1 MSAQSDPVLS
11 ASGISKRFG
20 ATRALSDVSF
30 TVRAGERV
38 AIMGENGAGKSTL
51 MKIFAGVHTPEAG
64 SMTLRG
70 ENYAPQSPTDAIE
83 AGVSTVYQ
91 EPSGFS
97 HMTVLENLYMGR
109 QITRRGG
116 WLDKKAMAE
125 EAGSLLSRL
134 ALPAKLLER
143 RMGALSLAEQ
153 QQVLIARAVAHRAQV
168 LILDEP
174 TSILTDTEADR
185 LFATVDQLSAGGTAI
200 CYITHRFD
208 ELDRVADR
216 FIVLRDGRNAGET
229 DSPDRDQLLRMMG
242 SVEELAVDP
251 EDGFVSSATTATKG
265 PAQARSEPVLAVDG
279 LTSAGTFQDVSLEVR
294 PGQIV
299 GLYGLVGAG
308 RSELALALFG
318 ELPVD
323 SGTITYLGR
332 PYRPRSSRV
341 ALGMGIA
348 YLPEDRKTQGIF
360 PHMTVGENLA
370 AAALGRVS
378 RRGLLSV
385 AGESR
390 LTTSW
395 MKDLA
400 IKAEGAGVPITS
412 LSGGNQQKVLLAR
425 LMATQPKLLML
436 DEPTR
441 GIDVGTKKEI
451 HRRIRELADDGMAVL
466 LITSEMAELLGLSDT
481 VHVLHE
487 GRMSRTLSGAEI
499 TETTILRAATGL
511 PV

>member
-1 MSAQSDPVLS
+1 
-11 ASGISKRFG
+11 
-20 ATRALSDVSF
+20 
-30 TVRAGERV
+30 
-38 AIMGENGAGKSTL
+38 
-51 MKIFAGVHTPEAG
+51 
-64 SMTLRG
+64 
-70 ENYAPQSPTDAIE
+70 
-83 AGVSTVYQ
+83 
-91 EPSGFS
+91 
-97 HMTVLENLYMGR
+97 
-109 QITRRGG
+109 
-116 WLDKKAMAE
+116 
-125 EAGSLLSRL
+125 
-134 ALPAKLLER
+134 
-143 RMGALSLAEQ
+143 
-153 QQVLIARAVAHRAQV
+153 
-168 LILDEP
+168 
-174 TSILTDTEADR
+174 
-185 LFATVDQLSAGGTAI
+185 
-200 CYITHRFD
+200 
-208 ELDRVADR
+208 
-216 FIVLRDGRNAGET
+216 
-229 DSPDRDQLLRMMG
+229 MG
-242 SVEELAVDP
+242 SVGELAVDP
-251 EDGFVSSATTATKG
+251 EDGFVSSAMTATNTG
-265 PAQARSEPVLAVDG
+265 PPQARSEPVLAVDA
-279 LTSAGTFQDVSLEVR
+279 LTSAGTFQDVGFEVR

-332 PYRPRSSRV
+332 PYRPRSSRF

-390 LTTSW
+390 LATSW

-425 LMATQPKLLML
+425 LMATQPRLLML

-511 PV
+511 RV